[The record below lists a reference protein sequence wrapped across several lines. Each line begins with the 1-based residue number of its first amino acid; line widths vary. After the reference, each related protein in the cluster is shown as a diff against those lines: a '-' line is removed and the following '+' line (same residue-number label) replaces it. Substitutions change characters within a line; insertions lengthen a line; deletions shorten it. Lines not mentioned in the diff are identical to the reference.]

1 MSTFGGL
8 NTAYRGLTAAQQAI
22 NLAGQNIANAT
33 TPGYTR
39 QRLEQ
44 SAIGAPS
51 SVGLNPSI
59 GQAGQGV
66 SVDGIARLG
75 NSFLDAGVRNTAA
88 QTGFTGLRSTELQQ
102 LEDALQEPGPH
113 GISTALHTFW
123 ASWQGVS
130 NHPGEATPASVLL
143 EAATTLSAT
152 VSSGY
157 KALDAQWTRVRGEA
171 STTVDE
177 LNAVAGRVAELN
189 ATIRSVLAS
198 GGSANELIDARNQMT
213 EAIATLAGGTVRD
226 NADGTA
232 DVVVGGNALVSGT
245 SHREL
250 KLAGQTTMGAAGQ
263 PVRLEWKDRPGVA
276 VNLDGGQLAGAVS
289 LLAPA
294 AAGSKG
300 QGTGGA
306 IAEAAAAYNAFA
318 TQLMNDVNAVHRTG
332 QTPNGTG
339 NLDFFAITPGAPA
352 ALSLRVVPTN
362 AAGIAAGAP
371 GGGSLDGS
379 IADAVAQ
386 VGSKP
391 GAPDTFW
398 NGVVAGIGMASRSAQ
413 QHSRLADAASASAVG
428 QRSSSA
434 AVSLDEENVALLASQ
449 HAYQAAARVMT
460 AIDEALDVLINRTGL
475 VGR

>member
-22 NLAGQNIANAT
+22 HLAGQNIANAT
-33 TPGYTR
+33 TAGYTR

-44 SAIGAPS
+44 SAIGAPRP
-51 SVGLNPSI
+51 VGLNPGT

-75 NSFLDAGVRNTAA
+75 SSFLDAGVRNTAA
-88 QTGFTGLRSTELQQ
+88 QSGFAGIRSTELQR

-113 GISTALHTFW
+113 GISTALNTFW
-123 ASWQGVS
+123 AAWQGVS
-130 NHPGEATPASVLL
+130 NHPGESAPASVLL
-143 EAATTLSAT
+143 EAAATLSET
-152 VSSGY
+152 VSAGY
-157 KALDAQWTRVRGEA
+157 KALDAQWTRIRGEA
-171 STTVDE
+171 SATVDE
-177 LNAVAGRVAELN
+177 LNAAAGRVADLN

-213 EAIATLAGGTVRD
+213 ESIAALAGGTVRE

-232 DVVVGGNALVSGT
+232 DVFIGGNALVSGT

-250 KLAGQTTMGAAGQ
+250 KLAGQTSMSATGQ
-263 PVRLEWKDRPGVA
+263 PVQLEWADRAGVA

-300 QGTGGA
+300 AGTGGA

-318 TQLMNDVNAVHRTG
+318 TQLMNDVNAIHRTG
-332 QTPNGTG
+332 QSSSGAA
-339 NLDFFAITPGAPA
+339 NLDFFASTPGGPV
-352 ALSLRVVPTN
+352 ALSLRVVPAS
-362 AAGIAAGAP
+362 AAGIATGAAGS
-371 GGGSLDGS
+371 GSLDGS
-379 IADAVAQ
+379 IADAVAGI
-386 VGSKP
+386 GSGP

-398 NGVVAGIGMASRSAQ
+398 SGVVAGIGMASRSAQ
-413 QHSRLADAASASAVG
+413 QHSQLSDAASVSAIS
-428 QRSSSA
+428 QRSSGAS
-434 AVSLDEENVALLASQ
+434 VSLDEENVALLASQ

>member
-39 QRLEQ
+39 QRLDL
-44 SAIGAPS
+44 SAIGAPVP
-51 SVGLNPSI
+51 VGLNPAT

-75 NSFLDAGVRNTAA
+75 SSFLDAGVRRTGA
-88 QTGFTGLRSTELQQ
+88 QSGFAGIRSTELQR

-130 NHPGEATPASVLL
+130 NHPGESAPASVLL
-143 EAATTLSAT
+143 EAAATLSET
-152 VSSGY
+152 VSAGY
-157 KALDAQWTRVRGEA
+157 KALDAQWSRVRGETSA
-171 STTVDE
+171 TVDD
-177 LNAVAGRVAELN
+177 LNATAGKVAELN

-198 GGSANELIDARNQMT
+198 GGSANELIDTRNQMT
-213 EAIATLAGGTVRD
+213 EAIATLAGGTVRE
-226 NADGTA
+226 NPDGTA
-232 DVVVGGNALVSGT
+232 DVFVGGNALVSGT
-245 SHREL
+245 SHRAL
-250 KLAGQTTMGAAGQ
+250 TLAGQTSMGGPGQ
-263 PVRLEWKDRPGVA
+263 PVQLEWADRAGLA

-294 AAGSKG
+294 APGSKG
-300 QGTGGA
+300 AGTGGP
-306 IAEAAAAYNAFA
+306 IAEAAEAYNAFA
-318 TQLMNDVNAVHRTG
+318 TQLMNDVNAIHRTG
-332 QTPNGTG
+332 QTSTG
-339 NLDFFAITPGAPA
+339 AGSLDFFTSTAGVPV

-362 AAGIAAGAP
+362 AAGIATGAP
-371 GGGSLDGS
+371 DAGSLDGS

-386 VGSKP
+386 IGSKP

-398 NGVVAGIGMASRSAQ
+398 NGVVAGIGMASKSAQ
-413 QHSRLADAASASAVG
+413 QHSQLADAASVAAVG
-428 QRSSSA
+428 QRSSA
-434 AVSLDEENVALLASQ
+434 ASVSLDEENVALLASQ